1 MIDLVA
7 AGAGFA
13 WWGVPGDQFPARAGS
28 LSGVGNCS
36 RCIRG
41 CSKALGQLA
50 AVLDGRLEAA
60 VQKQLPYAHLLVDWL
75 STETA
80 VIACSITA
88 TS

>member
-1 MIDLVA
+1 
-7 AGAGFA
+7 
-13 WWGVPGDQFPARAGS
+13 
-28 LSGVGNCS
+28 LSGEGICS

-41 CSKALGQLA
+41 CSKALGQPA

-80 VIACSITA
+80 VIARSITA